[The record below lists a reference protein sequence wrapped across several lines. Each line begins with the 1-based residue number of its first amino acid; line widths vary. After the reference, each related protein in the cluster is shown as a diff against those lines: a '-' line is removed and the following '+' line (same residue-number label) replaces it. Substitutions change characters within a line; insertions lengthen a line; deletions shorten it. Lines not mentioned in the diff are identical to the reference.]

1 MNLGKLLGKKE
12 NQNNIK
18 TIIANRELCTFL
30 EEVIEKCNPII
41 AANLLTGDILSYL
54 NTHRDATNREIE
66 ANYLD
71 SLNSSYSIGK
81 CFRFSRYLALSMEGQ
96 NFKLCEGSL
105 NAFNNG
111 DFPHSW
117 IEKGDY
123 VYDVTFMGVWP
134 KDVYYKLFMPSIEK
148 VINLNA
154 DEAYQDYKKNTV
166 ESEKKKA
173 KPLNILSP
181 PLSRNYI

>member
-1 MNLGKLLGKKE
+1 MLYSYSELMNLHVREDMDIYKKINE
-12 NQNNIK
+12 YVNGAIVLPFD
-18 TIIANRELCTFL
+18 A
-30 EEVIEKCNPII
+30 
-41 AANLLTGDILSYL
+41 DILSYL
-54 NTHRDATNREIE
+54 NTHRDAANREIE

-96 NFKLCEGSL
+96 SFKLCEGSL

-148 VINLNA
+148 VIDLNT
-154 DEAYQDYKKNTV
+154 DEAYQEYKQN
-166 ESEKKKA
+166 
-173 KPLNILSP
+173 LS
-181 PLSRNYI
+181 